1 MKKTISKKQLLL
13 CILFFATLNI
23 QAQQKIKD
31 GTGTPATSLPT
42 AGSIL
47 EIQSTQAG
55 LRFPQVSLTDTK
67 TWGLLG
73 SGAAATSPGMTVYN
87 TNAGITNVTA
97 DVKYPANSIGEYYWD
112 GTGWVSKNATTA
124 QNTAIPLV
132 LKDSPISRVIR
143 KMTGS
148 ITGSSEG
155 QEKRRRFSLFG

>member
-124 QNTAIPLV
+124 QNTDVV
-132 LKDSPISRVIR
+132 LRVEFSGTQSVTNTATLNFTST
-143 KMTGS
+143 KFDKGS
-148 ITGSSEG
+148 N
-155 QEKRRRFSLFG
+155 